1 MSVNNSLFPKPGQIF
16 KRSTRDYTDSIG
28 RPSLDTLYQVVFS
41 FGNYETW
48 LESYGPEN
56 GIFSKGGFRE
66 KLSIMCAEAEIPGT
80 SFQTSLAVG
89 HHQGIQE
96 EFPNLRTFPPLNL
109 TFYVDADHVILEVF
123 ESWMTYINPITNAK
137 RNVNAYGRFNY
148 PEDYKEILHIT
159 KFERDTFLDE
169 LPAKTT
175 PPQLPREST
184 TKLTSYEFVNVW
196 PTNMTS
202 MRVAYGDTNV
212 LRCSVQFAYDRF
224 FTTFNYADI
233 NAAVEST
240 YFNLLSSKEQAAANA
255 LKDSYDVGNTFPAN
269 TQLEALRENKKKSEE
284 YSQKWSKRLNAKRTM
299 GVHNK

>member
-1 MSVNNSLFPKPGQIF
+1 MSVNNTLFPRPGQIF
-16 KRSTRDYTDSIG
+16 KSSTRDYTDSIG

-56 GIFSKGGFRE
+56 GTFAQGGFRE

-123 ESWMTYINPITNAK
+123 ESWMTYINPITNNK

-184 TKLTSYEFVNVW
+184 TRLTSYEFVNVW

-224 FTTFNYADI
+224 FTTFNYLDT
-233 NAAVEST
+233 NQAVEST
-240 YFNLLSSKEQAAANA
+240 YFNLLSSKEQAAANS
-255 LKDSYDVGNTFPAN
+255 LKDSYDVGNTWPLSA
-269 TQLEALRENKKKSEE
+269 EGKKQQEDYKKAKE
-284 YSQKWSKRLNAKRTM
+284 YSNKWKNRTK
-299 GVHNK
+299 NRRSTR

>member
-1 MSVNNSLFPKPGQIF
+1 MPNNTLFPKPGQIF
-16 KRSTRDYTDSIG
+16 KSSTRDFTDSIG

-48 LESYGPEN
+48 LQSYGPEN
-56 GIFSKGGFRE
+56 GVFAKGGFRE

-109 TFYVDADHVILEVF
+109 TFYVDADHVVLEIF

-224 FTTFNYADI
+224 FTTFNYLDT
-233 NAAVEST
+233 NNAVEST

-269 TQLEALRENKKKSEE
+269 TQLEALRESKKKSKE
-284 YSQKWSKRLNAKRTM
+284 YTEKWKKRLDARR
-299 GVHNK
+299 

>member
-1 MSVNNSLFPKPGQIF
+1 MPNNTLFPKPGQIF
-16 KRSTRDYTDSIG
+16 KRSTRDLTDSIG

-48 LESYGPEN
+48 LQSYGPER
-56 GIFSKGGFRE
+56 GVFAKGGFRD

-109 TFYVDADHVILEVF
+109 TFYVDADHIVLEIF
-123 ESWMTYINPITNAK
+123 ESWMTYINPITSAK
-137 RNVNAYGRFNY
+137 RSVNAYGRFNY

-175 PPQLPREST
+175 PPQLPRKST
-184 TKLTSYEFVNVW
+184 TRLTSYEFVNVW

-224 FTTFNYADI
+224 FTTFNYLDT
-233 NAAVEST
+233 NNAVEST

-269 TQLEALRENKKKSEE
+269 TQLAELRESKKKAKE
-284 YSQKWSKRLNAKRTM
+284 YSEKWKNRKKART
-299 GVHNK
+299 GR

>member
-1 MSVNNSLFPKPGQIF
+1 
-16 KRSTRDYTDSIG
+16 
-28 RPSLDTLYQVVFS
+28 
-41 FGNYETW
+41 
-48 LESYGPEN
+48 
-56 GIFSKGGFRE
+56 
-66 KLSIMCAEAEIPGT
+66 MCAEAEIPGT

-184 TKLTSYEFVNVW
+184 TRLTSYEFVNVW

-224 FTTFNYADI
+224 FTTFNYTDI

-255 LKDSYDVGNTFPAN
+255 LKDSYDVGNTFPKN
-269 TQLEALRENKKKSEE
+269 TLLEELRESKKKAKE
-284 YSQKWSKRLNAKRTM
+284 YSEKWKKRLDARR
-299 GVHNK
+299 

>member
-1 MSVNNSLFPKPGQIF
+1 MPNNTLFPKPGQIF
-16 KRSTRDYTDSIG
+16 KSSTRDFTDSIG

-56 GIFSKGGFRE
+56 GTFSKGGFRE

-148 PEDYKEILHIT
+148 PETYKELLHIT
-159 KFERDTFLDE
+159 KFENDFLVDE
-169 LPAKTT
+169 IDEERIFNTT
-175 PPQLPREST
+175 DESLADKIKVREST
-184 TKLTSYEFVNVW
+184 TKLLTYEFINVW
-196 PTNMTS
+196 PSNLTS
-202 MRVAYGDTNV
+202 MRVAYGNSNV
-212 LRCSVQFAYDRF
+212 LKCSVQFAYDRY
-224 FTTFNYADI
+224 FTDYNY
-233 NAAVEST
+233 
-240 YFNLLSSKEQAAANA
+240 EQAHG
-255 LKDSYDVGNTFPAN
+255 LVLDDGRGEETPTT
-269 TQLEALRENKKKSEE
+269 TQTGKNLPSNPRGFSG
-284 YSQKWSKRLNAKRTM
+284 YSR
-299 GVHNK
+299 

>member
-1 MSVNNSLFPKPGQIF
+1 MSSNSLFPKPGQIF
-16 KRSTRDYTDSIG
+16 KRSTRDLTDSIG

-48 LESYGPEN
+48 LQDSSEGESKRGV
-56 GIFSKGGFRE
+56 FAQGGFRE

-123 ESWMTYINPITNAK
+123 ESWMTYINPITGGKNAK
-137 RNVNAYGRFNY
+137 RKVNAYGRFNY

-169 LPAKTT
+169 LPVKTT
-175 PPQLPREST
+175 PPQLPRKST
-184 TKLTSYEFVNVW
+184 TRLTSYEFVNVW

-224 FTTFNYADI
+224 FTTFNYADT

-269 TQLEALRENKKKSEE
+269 TSLEELRESKKKANNYVSPFERKHGE
-284 YSQKWSKRLNAKRTM
+284 K
-299 GVHNK
+299 